1 MKPKMQPQVQLW
13 DIVPPQIA
21 HGRVISPE
29 VEEEIQNFLEAVKS
43 YPSRAAKEP
52 GITFQQHLSS
62 IFAPS
67 DHRAQAN
74 RRDARPRR
82 H

>member
-1 MKPKMQPQVQLW
+1 MQAHAQLW
-13 DIVPPQIA
+13 DIVPPQGA
-21 HGRVISPE
+21 HGSIISTE
-29 VEEEIQNFLEAVKS
+29 VEEEIHHFLEAVKS

-62 IFAPS
+62 IVALGQ
-67 DHRAQAN
+67 DRAEVD
-74 RRDARPRR
+74 RRYARSRR